1 MKFSEECRSA
11 AAEWWEGSF
20 VHPFVQGIGDGT
32 LPIDRF
38 KYYVL
43 QDSYYLTHFARCNR
57 LAPLMRRTFIQRDGW
72 QATPKVHMRQKWRF
86 MRVCGAV
93 GNQ

>member
-43 QDSYYLTHFARCNR
+43 QDSYYLTHFAKVQSFGCR
-57 LAPLMRRTFIQRDGW
+57 LCEGSLYNGADGK
-72 QATPKVHMRQKWRF
+72 PCPRYI
-86 MRVCGAV
+86 
-93 GNQ
+93 